1 MPIETKEARM
11 TATPTAPARDP
22 LAGDPAEALIRGMVA
37 TIVREAHPL
46 AVILFG
52 SRAWR
57 PPPPERR
64 RPARR
69 PA

>member
-11 TATPTAPARDP
+11 TTTPTAPARDP

-52 SRAWR
+52 SRVATTA
-57 PPPPERR
+57 P
-64 RPARR
+64 
-69 PA
+69 